1 MKFKEYIASH
11 QTFTTQDLYAVAAK
25 EVAHTQ
31 LRRAV
36 KSGEVER
43 VRRGVYVSKTGK
55 YTGEVPDPFLIVG
68 TADSEAVISYHSA
81 LVAHGVAHNI
91 GFECLFRSEKVRS
104 PFKYGSVRYAPYN
117 LDDNP
122 QTQVMHSN
130 SYGVIKVTTREQTFV
145 DCLTYTGRAGGV
157 EETVRSC
164 SAFPYLDVDALL
176 QILGSAPIAVVARAG
191 WLLEAKQADWG
202 VDDKTLL
209 SLEKRLGR
217 GPSKLDPKSPKNR
230 GWSLR
235 WKLYLPET
243 VEEVL
248 SWIS

>member
-1 MKFKEYIASH
+1 M
-11 QTFTTQDLYAVAAK
+11 
-25 EVAHTQ
+25 
-31 LRRAV
+31 
-36 KSGEVER
+36 
-43 VRRGVYVSKTGK
+43 
-55 YTGEVPDPFLIVG
+55 
-68 TADSEAVISYHSA
+68 
-81 LVAHGVAHNI
+81 
-91 GFECLFRSEKVRS
+91 
-104 PFKYGSVRYAPYN
+104 
-117 LDDNP
+117 
-122 QTQVMHSN
+122 
-130 SYGVIKVTTREQTFV
+130 
-145 DCLTYTGRAGGV
+145 